1 MQKLYEQ
8 PVIRLR
14 LGVTGT
20 FAALVL
26 LLVSGCQSLSREP
39 LIAQTDDVDVL
50 TIEGKIAIKSPV
62 QSFNGSFRF
71 KRVADQYE
79 LNLRDRTGFIQVK
92 LSGTEESST
101 LTTSLGTTAENID
114 VNEWLL
120 EEFGLSLPFLELW
133 NCISLDCELIDEANE
148 KKFEHNEQLSEFK
161 YGQWV
166 VAITYTDSTESAGS
180 NIPSVREFII
190 RGDDTE
196 VTLTIDSI
204 ASS

>member
-8 PVIRLR
+8 PFSRLR
-14 LGVTGT
+14 LGVIGT
-20 FAALVL
+20 FTALVL

-50 TIEGKIAIKSPV
+50 TVEGRIAIKSPV

-79 LNLRDRTGFIQVK
+79 LNLRDRTGFVQVK
-92 LSGTEESST
+92 LSGKEESST
-101 LTTSLGTTAENID
+101 LSTSLGTTEENID

-148 KKFEHNEQLSEFK
+148 KKFDHDEQLSEFK
-161 YGQWV
+161 YEQWI
-166 VAITYTDSTESAGS
+166 VAITYTDSTESTDS
-180 NIPSVREFII
+180 NISTVHEFII

-196 VTLTIDSI
+196 VTLTINSL